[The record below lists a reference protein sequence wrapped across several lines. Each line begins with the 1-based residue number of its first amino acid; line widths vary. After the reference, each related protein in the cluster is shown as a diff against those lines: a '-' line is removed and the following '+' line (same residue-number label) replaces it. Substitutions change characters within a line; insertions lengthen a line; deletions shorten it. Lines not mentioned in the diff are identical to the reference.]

1 MKKVILSLALS
12 CVALGYGQTNCNDL
26 KKEILSVRE
35 ELATVK
41 AENSSLKA
49 QKVALEEQR
58 DYLKKV
64 LEVNKPIKE
73 VEADGVNA
81 KITKI
86 EGVLEEK
93 TIYVTFLFEA
103 KVNDRSFYVYE
114 SNIVDL
120 EGNTINTNYTK
131 SEIQKE
137 LTFGVP
143 TKMKVAFTYNENF
156 ENGTPSTIKLV
167 RINADNSDKSYSL
180 DGKFRTKMFFR
191 DLDVNWR

>member
-12 CVALGYGQTNCNDL
+12 CVALSYGQTNCNDL

-103 KVNDRSFYVYE
+103 KVNDRSFYVHE

-167 RINADNSDKSYSL
+167 RINADNSDESDSL

>member
-12 CVALGYGQTNCNDL
+12 CIALSYGQMNCNDL

-35 ELATVK
+35 ELANVK

-103 KVNDRSFYVYE
+103 KVNDRSFYVHE

-120 EGNTINTNYTK
+120 EGNTIFF
-131 SEIQKE
+131 IQNK
-137 LTFGVP
+137 G
-143 TKMKVAFTYNENF
+143 
-156 ENGTPSTIKLV
+156 IV
-167 RINADNSDKSYSL
+167 RL
-180 DGKFRTKMFFR
+180 RLLFFCTGF
-191 DLDVNWR
+191 